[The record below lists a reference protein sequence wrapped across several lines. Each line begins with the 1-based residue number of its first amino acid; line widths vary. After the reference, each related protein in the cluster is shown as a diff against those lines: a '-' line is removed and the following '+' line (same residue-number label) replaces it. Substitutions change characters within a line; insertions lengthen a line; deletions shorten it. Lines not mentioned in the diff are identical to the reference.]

1 MSEIIKIKALCIKK
15 LDYRDTSKIVT
26 LYSAEYGKF
35 SALIKAGRSNKS
47 KIGGVVDLFNQVEI
61 VYYKKDTRTL
71 QLITQA
77 ELVNYY
83 KKIKSDI
90 DTFKYVSATL
100 ELINDLVH
108 ENEPNHLLYKGLV
121 RILDLFENS
130 GQNPKLLFIKFFLFL
145 IKELGYELNFHECT
159 ICGNNFDE
167 DNGFFDLNYGFIC
180 NSCYIQKDLVPKI
193 SKELFKN
200 LLCLISR
207 NNEIQITDYNLDLI
221 IVFLQRYLKRNI
233 PEFSGIKSLQIF

>member
-1 MSEIIKIKALCIKK
+1 MSEIIKTKALCIKK
-15 LDYRDTSKIVT
+15 FDYRESSKIVT

-35 SALIKAGRSNKS
+35 SAIIKAGRSNKS
-47 KIGGVVDLFNQVEI
+47 KISGIVDLFNQIEI

-77 ELVNYY
+77 ELINYY
-83 KKIKSDI
+83 KNIKADI
-90 DTFKYVSATL
+90 DTFKYVSAL
-100 ELINDLVH
+100 FELINDLIH
-108 ENEPNHLLYKGLV
+108 ENEPNALLYKGLV
-121 RILDLFENS
+121 RILELFEKS
-130 GQNPKLLFIKFFLFL
+130 GQNPKLLFVKFFLFF
-145 IKELGYELNFHECT
+145 IKELGYELNSNECSL
-159 ICGNNFDE
+159 CGNIFE
-167 DNGFFDLNYGFIC
+167 HDNGHFDLTYGFVC
-180 NSCYIQKDLVPKI
+180 NSCFTQKELLPKI